1 MTKFLR
7 VFKSVASE
15 FGLGPKIILVFHSG
29 CLLFHHKLKTLFTIN
44 CLWLKYDSCQKLEQS
59 NRFPTAVKEF
69 SFQNKRKRTF
79 CTTTTMAA
87 RNTLKILS
95 QIFYKHLGRNFTR
108 TSSSL
113 AIVQERSGRHQFSH
127 NLISRSFFLIGE
139 IVDFHC
145 WKNMTIIF
153 TFSQCILPS
162 QILPYSRFAWLRP
175 LSNSFLT
182 HYPYTSPI
190 HPLPTHGSR

>member
-15 FGLGPKIILVFHSG
+15 FGLGQKIILVFQSG

-69 SFQNKRKRTF
+69 SIQNKRKRTF

-87 RNTLKILS
+87 RNTLKILP
-95 QIFYKHLGRNFTR
+95 QIFYKHLARNFTR

-127 NLISRSFFLIGE
+127 NLISRSCFSLIIKFSIFIFAPKTE
-139 IVDFHC
+139 H
-145 WKNMTIIF
+145 IITDLWHRLWF
-153 TFSQCILPS
+153 APFKIQLGLTTLAPGQCTYYWT
-162 QILPYSRFAWLRP
+162 QF
-175 LSNSFLT
+175 
-182 HYPYTSPI
+182 
-190 HPLPTHGSR
+190 